1 MDTVMPYS
9 SVLSTNSAIRFD
21 PIALIEQLPTERLV
35 AMLQL
40 LEFLSEPSMKTVPGL
55 QEATLL
61 QTIQRRF
68 STEDQSRL
76 EELRDRSFVSKCIS
90 KTRSTIFGQPLSDFF
105 LVGTVGAAVTLTA
118 IIMSISLPLP
128 LSVLLE
134 KHG

>member
-1 MDTVMPYS
+1 MTTPIE
-9 SVLSTNSAIRFD
+9 IRQKA
-21 PIALIEQLPTERLV
+21 IALIEQLPTERLIAV
-35 AMLQL
+35 VQL
-40 LEFLSEPSMKTVPGL
+40 LEFLSEPSMKNIPSL

-61 QTIQRRF
+61 QTIQCHF
-68 STEDQSRL
+68 STENQSRL

-105 LVGTVGAAVTLTA
+105 LVGTVGAAITLTA
-118 IIMSISLPLP
+118 IIMSMSLPLP